1 MINNNFY
8 SKYFK
13 EFNNHTQNLDLTKL
27 KKIEKL
33 IIETSKKNKKV
44 IICGNGG
51 SAATSSHASV
61 DLTKNAKIKT
71 INFNESDL
79 ITCFANDYGYENWC
93 KEALNFYGDKGD
105 LLILISCS
113 GNSKNLVNANE
124 FAVKK
129 KINVVS
135 LTGCSKKNYL
145 NSNKNNEVNIWI
157 NSKIYNVIESVH
169 HLILLSI
176 IDSIIEKNEKNI

>member
-8 SKYFK
+8 SRYFE
-13 EFNNHTQNLDLTKL
+13 EFYNHTQNLDLTKI

-51 SAATSSHASV
+51 SAATSSHVSV

-105 LLILISCS
+105 LLILDGI
-113 GNSKNLVNANE
+113 LILL
-124 FAVKK
+124 KK
-129 KINVVS
+129 SIRDFFDLS
-135 LTGCSKKNYL
+135 LSGCSRNNYL
-145 NSNKNNEVNIWI
+145 NSNKNNKVNIWI
-157 NSKIYNVIESVH
+157 NSNMYNVVESIH